1 MPQPLRTSLA
11 LSPDLSSVPPAPG
24 REAAS
29 HMSPWQ
35 RQPCRTLIT
44 KTAQVDGGK
53 EDRKREILRLE
64 NTLPL
69 ALPAFGTR
77 RTSGSLQLG
86 FWTGCAPHTHTH
98 THTHPNAIFTYGHNR
113 KVVRLPCFGFP
124 FVPLFDLLYLRQVNK
139 KSTQD
144 WLTRQCK

>member
-1 MPQPLRTSLA
+1 LPQPLRTSLA

-98 THTHPNAIFTYGHNR
+98 THTHTQTRYLRTDTTEKLLGCHA
-113 KVVRLPCFGFP
+113 LAS
-124 FVPLFDLLYLRQVNK
+124 PLFLF
-139 KSTQD
+139 
-144 WLTRQCK
+144 LTYFI